1 MNTLEMDQA
10 KPLSTLTK
18 ATFFRQSGWMAFAT
32 FIGGIFFYA
41 VHFFAARSR
50 MPQDE
55 YGAFTTLLQVLN
67 QMAIPAVGLQTIFVQ
82 QAALTESE
90 EHRRELAG
98 AFRSVLKATFFIWL
112 AAAALVLVFQQRI
125 LPDYKIR
132 NPAALWAVVGAG
144 LFSLWNPVMGG
155 MMMGRQNFLW
165 LGWSTMLSALAR
177 LALVAFIV
185 WVLAGQAAGAMCG
198 VFLSMTVTFG
208 IGIWQTQHLW
218 RGETAPFVW
227 TPWLKQVLP
236 LTLGMGATT
245 FMFTLDMIAVRRFL
259 PESGIYGAAGM
270 IGRALMFLVAPMTMV
285 MFPKIVQSA
294 AKSERT
300 DVLAQALGAT
310 ALLAGSAALF
320 CTFFAEVPLTI
331 VQGQKY
337 LAAAPLVPW
346 FTWCMLPL
354 TVSNVLVS
362 NLLARQRY
370 AVVPWLVTLA
380 CGYGLTLWQEPVH
393 TSHLRVIQTLGVF
406 ASLYFLVCL
415 WFTWGKNV
423 FLPGARGR

>member
-1 MNTLEMDQA
+1 MNSLEMDQA
-10 KPLSTLTK
+10 KPLSAPPK

-32 FIGGIFFYA
+32 LIGGAFFYA

-67 QMAIPAVGLQTIFVQ
+67 QIAIPAVGLQTIFVQ

-98 AFRSVLKATFFIWL
+98 AVRSILKAVFFIWL

-125 LPDYKIR
+125 LMDYKIR
-132 NPAALWAVVGAG
+132 NPAALWALVGAG
-144 LFSLWNPVMGG
+144 LFSLWNPVMSG

-177 LALVAFIV
+177 LALVAIIV
-185 WVLAGQAAGAMCG
+185 WVLAGHAAGAMCG
-198 VFLSMTVTFG
+198 VFLSMPVTFA
-208 IGIWQTQHLW
+208 IGIWQTQRLW
-218 RGETAPFVW
+218 RGDPAPFVW
-227 TPWLKQVLP
+227 MPWLKQVLP

-245 FMFTLDMIAVRRFL
+245 FMFTLDMIAVQRFL

-285 MFPKIVQSA
+285 MFPRIVQSA

-331 VQGQKY
+331 VQGPRY

-354 TVSNVLVS
+354 TVSNVLVN

-380 CGYGLTLWQEPVH
+380 CGYTFVLWLEPFH
-393 TSHLRVIQTLGVF
+393 RSHLRVIQTLGLF

-423 FLPGARGR
+423 FSPAAK